1 MSKFD
6 LNSFIAT
13 PEAVKNA
20 VQLISIDKLVPYKNH
35 CFKLYEGER
44 LDDLVRS
51 IINNGV
57 IVPII
62 VRPISDSQKYEI
74 LVGHNRVYAAGK
86 AGKVNVPAI
95 VKENLTEEEVSAYV
109 VESNL
114 IQRGIKDLKISEQ
127 AYAISERYKYL
138 KNSVAVRAI
147 EQELSMLEGIKS
159 PVETQE
165 KSDKLKDTAEEYG
178 LSRASIARLL
188 RINTLSDRLKEMV
201 DGGNI
206 KIRPA
211 VELSYISAE
220 MLSKTMAEKEV
231 SVIDMKMAKQLR
243 EISKSYASPS
253 EDLIAE
259 VLNGSYGDKAEH
271 KEIGEKV
278 TIPKATYSRY
288 LGGYSKKEANLII
301 EKALALY
308 FEKQEETA

>member
-1 MSKFD
+1 
-6 LNSFIAT
+6 
-13 PEAVKNA
+13 
-20 VQLISIDKLVPYKNH
+20 
-35 CFKLYEGER
+35 
-44 LDDLVRS
+44 
-51 IINNGV
+51 
-57 IVPII
+57 
-62 VRPISDSQKYEI
+62 
-74 LVGHNRVYAAGK
+74 
-86 AGKVNVPAI
+86 
-95 VKENLTEEEVSAYV
+95 
-109 VESNL
+109 
-114 IQRGIKDLKISEQ
+114 
-127 AYAISERYKYL
+127 
-138 KNSVAVRAI
+138 
-147 EQELSMLEGIKS
+147 MLEGIKS
-159 PVETQE
+159 PAETQE

-201 DGGNI
+201 DEGNI

-211 VELSYISAE
+211 VELSYISAEMQE